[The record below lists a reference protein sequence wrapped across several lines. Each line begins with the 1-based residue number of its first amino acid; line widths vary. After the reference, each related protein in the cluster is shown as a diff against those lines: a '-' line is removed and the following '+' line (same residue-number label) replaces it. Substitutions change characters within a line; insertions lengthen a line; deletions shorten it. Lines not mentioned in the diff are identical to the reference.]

1 MTRGQP
7 PTPPG
12 THGRINYRITKSG
25 RILARTRLRLYDGR
39 TIQVGAVGNSKTAAS
54 RELEKRCVTELG
66 TPYADTIT
74 PVTKLSELI
83 ETWFAQH
90 DVTARSKKTY
100 RSHIDNKI
108 VPGIGE
114 LRLGELTPVALQAFV
129 SQQSPGSAKTC
140 SAILS
145 AALKYAVR
153 IGAIPSSPWQAIQ
166 LPKPTNKPVVNVTK
180 DQQDAYI
187 AAVERWCT
195 GLDPDQA
202 DDDTPHGR
210 ERGHGLPQLVRLI
223 AGSGV
228 RTGEALA
235 LRVHDVD
242 VENRRITITGQV
254 DNEGGRTDRLKN
266 KSSQFARRT
275 ITVTDDA
282 AAAIQ
287 EQLTDPAVKL
297 YNGPLFPTFKG
308 TFKTVNNT
316 NRDLRAAT
324 KGIDFGVTI
333 TPKAFRSTVASR
345 ISAKYGHDAA
355 QRQLGHSKSDVTEK
369 YYTAPPPIIDDY
381 LGGLD

>member
-1 MTRGQP
+1 MSRGQP

-12 THGRINYRITKSG
+12 THGRINYRTLNSG

-39 TIQVGAVGNSKTAAS
+39 TIQVGAVGNSKTAAT
-54 RELEKRCVTELG
+54 RELEKKCVTELG

-90 DVTARSKKTY
+90 DVSVTSKKTY

-108 VPGIGE
+108 IPGIGE
-114 LRLGELTPVALQAFV
+114 LRLGELTPPVLQGFI
-129 SQQSPGSAKTC
+129 SRQSPGAAKTC
-140 SAILS
+140 AAIIS

-153 IGAIPSSPWQAIQ
+153 VGGIPSSPWQAIR
-166 LPKPTNKPVVNVTK
+166 LPKPANKPVVNVTQE
-180 DQQDAYI
+180 QQTAYI

-202 DDDTPHGR
+202 DDDTPRGR

-235 LRVHDVD
+235 LRVNDVD
-242 VENRRITITGQV
+242 VENRRITINGQV
-254 DNEGGRTDRLKN
+254 NNHGGRTDRLKN

-275 ITVTDDA
+275 ITVTEDA
-282 AAAIQ
+282 ANAIV
-287 EQLTDPAVKL
+287 EQLNSHAVKL
-297 YNGPLFPTFKG
+297 YTGPLFPTFKG
-308 TFKTVNNT
+308 TYKTVNNI
-316 NRDLRAAT
+316 NRDLRDAT
-324 KGIDFGVTI
+324 KGMDFGVPI
-333 TPKAFRSTVASR
+333 TPKAFRSTIASR
-345 ISAKYGHDAA
+345 IAAKYGHDAA
-355 QRQLGHSKSDVTEK
+355 QRQLGHSNSDVTEK
-369 YYTAPPPIIDDY
+369 YYTAPPPMIDDY